1 MATSKKLPKVE
12 ELSGYL
18 FMSVQGTQ
26 VELVYH
32 DTTDKGLAI
41 GAALASVLE
50 EDVKLFDLFSSAF
63 LTALDAR
70 NEKSTPKKK
79 PNPKQMNGIKS
90 DAPFVKT
97 RKKKSSK

>member
-26 VELVYH
+26 VDLVYH
-32 DTTDKGLAI
+32 DTTEKGLAI

-50 EDVKLFDLFSSAF
+50 EDTKLFDIFSSAF
-63 LTALDAR
+63 LTALEHR
-70 NEKSTPKKK
+70 NKKEKYIS
-79 PNPKQMNGIKS
+79 
-90 DAPFVKT
+90 
-97 RKKKSSK
+97 KKSNKVPKTVKKSANKK

>member
-26 VELVYH
+26 VDLVYH
-32 DTTDKGLAI
+32 DTTEKGLAI

-50 EDVKLFDLFSSAF
+50 EDVRLFDIFSAAM
-63 LTALDAR
+63 LTAIEEK
-70 NEKSTPKKK
+70 NEKYNSKKSNKMPKKLV
-79 PNPKQMNGIKS
+79 KS
-90 DAPFVKT
+90 AK
-97 RKKKSSK
+97 

>member
-26 VELVYH
+26 VDLVYH
-32 DTTDKGLAI
+32 DTTEKGLAI

-50 EDVKLFDLFSSAF
+50 EDVRLFDIFSSAF
-63 LTALDAR
+63 LTALEHR
-70 NEKSTPKKK
+70 NKKEKYIS
-79 PNPKQMNGIKS
+79 
-90 DAPFVKT
+90 
-97 RKKKSSK
+97 KKSNKVPKTVKKSANKK